1 MKGTE
6 SSEVITQIVKKLVKS
21 PLQSLTASCIIET
34 VLREDPADQSAVL
47 PQVRSSPARRSPFQT
62 VYQTASEDEFPLGH
76 V

>member
-6 SSEVITQIVKKLVKS
+6 CSEVITQIVKNSVKT
-21 PLQSLTASCIIET
+21 PLQSLSASCIIEL
-34 VLREDPADQSAVL
+34 VLSEDLADQSAVL
-47 PQVRSSPARRSPFQT
+47 PQVCSSPARRSPFQT